1 MSHIVLGASHF
12 SLLHFILRRLDTFT
26 LCVENKP
33 ALVPQYGF
41 TTPSATMPHSTSPPR
56 APPTSPREP
65 WCEEEFC
72 SSMPT
77 IPLRAIF
84 NCAAC
89 IPTFA
94 TQTQC
99 IYCHAQTDQHTHAIL
114 ARTADIHIS
123 HAAKGK
129 YIPH

>member
-1 MSHIVLGASHF
+1 MSHIALGASPF

-33 ALVPQYGF
+33 ALVPRYGI
-41 TTPSATMPHSTSPPR
+41 TTPSATMPHSTSPLR
-56 APPTSPREP
+56 TPPTSPREP

-72 SSMPT
+72 SSIST
-77 IPLRAIF
+77 IPLQAIF

-94 TQTQC
+94 THTQC
-99 IYCHAQTDQHTHAIL
+99 IYRHVQTNQHTHTIL
-114 ARTADIHIS
+114 ARTLDVHIS
-123 HAAKGK
+123 HTEKG
-129 YIPH
+129 